1 MGLRGVPRDEKNILL
16 RFLRH
21 WTSDVYAISLS
32 DGFSTQKNRFISL
45 GELQD
50 MNLMLMFS
58 KALEDVDRQPFKIAS
73 LWAAIGKKI
82 LVKNGFLK
90 S

>member
-1 MGLRGVPRDEKNILL
+1 
-16 RFLRH
+16 
-21 WTSDVYAISLS
+21 
-32 DGFSTQKNRFISL
+32 
-45 GELQD
+45 